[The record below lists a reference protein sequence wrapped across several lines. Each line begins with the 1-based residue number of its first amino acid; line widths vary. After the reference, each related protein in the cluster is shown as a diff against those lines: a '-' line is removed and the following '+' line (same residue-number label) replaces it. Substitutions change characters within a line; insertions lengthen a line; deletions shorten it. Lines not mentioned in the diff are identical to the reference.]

1 MADIKDLNIFG
12 NRNKGLAQIKKA
24 AQQKKASDKENEVNL
39 PDTETVETETKTQE
53 NEASSPT
60 PSLESIEREE
70 TSKATNES
78 TDIISNTQQTVQSEN
93 TPVNSNEESPKVVQV
108 KRKNKKGAGA
118 PVRNF
123 DRVHVASQPVKLSA
137 ILNSTSRILS
147 EKYLA
152 QHTRDEILRIA
163 LDDYIKVNFTKEDKR
178 DLINDITKELSLY
191 REKNPTIPQTDE
203 HGNIIQSTEE
213 IEAKTMN
220 DLRTSWGL
228 LNN

>member
-39 PDTETVETETKTQE
+39 PDTDAVETETKTKE
-53 NEASSPT
+53 NEAPSPT
-60 PSLESIEREE
+60 PSPENIEREE
-70 TSKATNES
+70 AIKATNES

-93 TPVNSNEESPKVVQV
+93 PPVNPEESPKIVQV

-147 EKYLA
+147 EKYLT

-163 LDDYIKVNFTKEDKR
+163 LDYYIKVNFTKEDKR
-178 DLINDITKELSLY
+178 SLINDITKELALY

-220 DLRTSWGL
+220 DLKKSWG
-228 LNN
+228 